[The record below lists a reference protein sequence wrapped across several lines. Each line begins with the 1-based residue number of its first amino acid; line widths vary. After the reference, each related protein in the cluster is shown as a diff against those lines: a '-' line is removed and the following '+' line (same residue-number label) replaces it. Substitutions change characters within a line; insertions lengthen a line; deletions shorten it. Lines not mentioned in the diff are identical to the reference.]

1 MVVEVLVMNW
11 SKEAIE
17 EATKIIFDWKS
28 KWHLENNPYN
38 ESLKE
43 IERRVVKEA
52 LEKAAEIESYKEEA

>member
-1 MVVEVLVMNW
+1 MNW

-52 LEKAAEIESYKEEA
+52 LEKAAEIASYKEEV

>member
-1 MVVEVLVMNW
+1 MALEVLVMNW

-52 LEKAAEIESYKEEA
+52 LEKAAEIASYKEEA

>member
-43 IERRVVKEA
+43 IERRVVEEA
-52 LEKAAEIESYKEEA
+52 LEKASEIDGHES

>member
-52 LEKAAEIESYKEEA
+52 LEKAAEIASYKEES

>member
-43 IERRVVKEA
+43 IERRLVKEA
-52 LEKAAEIESYKEEA
+52 LEKAAEIESYKEEE

>member
-1 MVVEVLVMNW
+1 MVVEILVMNW
-11 SKEAIE
+11 SKESIE

-43 IERRVVKEA
+43 IERRLVKEA

>member
-43 IERRVVKEA
+43 IERRLVKEA

>member
-1 MVVEVLVMNW
+1 MNW

-28 KWHLENNPYN
+28 KWNLENNPYN

-52 LEKAAEIESYKEEA
+52 LEKAAEIVHEQDRIS

>member
-52 LEKAAEIESYKEEA
+52 LEKAAEIASYKEEA

>member
-1 MVVEVLVMNW
+1 MNW

-52 LEKAAEIESYKEEA
+52 LEKAAEIDGHEV

>member
-1 MVVEVLVMNW
+1 MLFR
-11 SKEAIE
+11 SEAIE

-52 LEKAAEIESYKEEA
+52 LEKAAEIDGHE

>member
-1 MVVEVLVMNW
+1 MVVEVLVMTW

-52 LEKAAEIESYKEEA
+52 LEKASEIESHKEEA